1 MVGEVKK
8 NELKD
13 KIKEKVEET
22 VTFIDCPLYCGACCL
37 VYQSPLKFGQSII
50 DKNPIIYCCPP
61 KIPQDLDKISQG
73 ITWDMK
79 ERRHDEVNLVLHYIS
94 PLDQKNHSCT
104 LSRRPA
110 SGEDVDATYN
120 SFRKF
125 VGLLADHRSKRTD
138 HLSGAA
144 KFGIGPHFNS
154 ITLAKFTT
162 NEEI

>member
-1 MVGEVKK
+1 MRKPEFQ
-8 NELKD
+8 D
-13 KIKEKVEET
+13 KIEET
-22 VTFIDCPLYCGACCL
+22 AEETIELLDCPLYCGACCL

-50 DKNPIIYCCPP
+50 DKYPIIYCCPA
-61 KIPQDLDKISQG
+61 KKPQDLDKISQG

-104 LSRRPA
+104 LTRRPA
-110 SGEDVDATYN
+110 SGEDVDGTYN

-138 HLSGAA
+138 HANGGAA
-144 KFGIGPHFNS
+144 NFGLGPHFNS
-154 ITLAKFTT
+154 ITLANFITK
-162 NEEI
+162 EEK

>member
-1 MVGEVKK
+1 MQKDEYQ
-8 NELKD
+8 D
-13 KIKEKVEET
+13 KIEEVTEET
-22 VTFIDCPLYCGACCL
+22 VTLINCPLYCGACCL
-37 VYQSPLKFGQSII
+37 VYQNPLKFGQSLI
-50 DKNPIIYCCPP
+50 DKNPIIYCCRP

-79 ERRHDEVNLVLHYIS
+79 ERRHDEVNLVLHYIN
-94 PLDQKNHSCT
+94 PLDQKSHSCT

-110 SGEDVDATYN
+110 IGEDVDATYN

-144 KFGIGPHFNS
+144 GFGLGPHFNS

-162 NEEI
+162 KEEI